1 MISSII
7 IICFWWSE
15 CFPLKT
21 LRTSENSELVCQ
33 AFVEIFKWSAQMK
46 ITISSKIIHTQF
58 LSLQDEV
65 MAHTTTNSVYELTV
79 VSKV

>member
-1 MISSII
+1 MIWVFSG
-7 IICFWWSE
+7 
-15 CFPLKT
+15 
-21 LRTSENSELVCQ
+21 TSENSELVCQ

-79 VSKV
+79 VSKFRHMVILIWL